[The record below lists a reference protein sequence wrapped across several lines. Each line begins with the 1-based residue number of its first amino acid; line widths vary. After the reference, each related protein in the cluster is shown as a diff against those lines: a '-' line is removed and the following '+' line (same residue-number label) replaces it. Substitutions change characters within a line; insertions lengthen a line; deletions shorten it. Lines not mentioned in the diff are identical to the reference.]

1 MTLSSTRTGP
11 RPFAVPAAPTVL
23 LVAARP
29 DDRGLAGARRAA
41 ELLGTAPAVLTSHGR
56 DPELPALLGAA
67 DHVVVLDP
75 GRIAVALAWLAGA
88 RRPAAGVPGLPAR
101 ARDRIALLALVRE
114 HADRVR
120 WVGSAAQWRW
130 ACRTVTAGRR

>member
-1 MTLSSTRTGP
+1 MTLSSTNTG
-11 RPFAVPAAPTVL
+11 RPPIAVPSAPTVL

-29 DDRGLAGARRAA
+29 DGRGLAGARRAA
-41 ELLGTAPAVLTSHGR
+41 ELLGTAPAVLTCHGR

-75 GRIAVALAWLAGA
+75 GRIAVALARLRGT
-88 RRPAAGVPGLPAR
+88 RRPDAGVPGLPAR
-101 ARDRIALLALVRE
+101 ARDRIALLALTRE

-120 WVGSAAQWRW
+120 WVGSAAQWRSV
-130 ACRTVTAGRR
+130 CRTVTAARR